1 MTALPLLPTMGVG
14 SYAAPG
20 WFTAVRRMM
29 RDGVLGSHD
38 IQELLDDATRVVVAD
53 QVDAGVDIFTDGE
66 LRRQRFVFEVYDQ
79 LQGLR
84 RIAPARRLGIPGYDM
99 APHFAPEGRV
109 TAPNGLGTVE
119 DFRALKALLPDR
131 PIKIAIPGPLT
142 FAEFI
147 DAEPPQV
154 APLWEDILTVVR
166 AELQALVAAGADYIQ
181 LDEPALPRP
190 PFGISPEDSTAFV
203 NRALEGLPGRLAV
216 HVCFG
221 NNAGRPFAD
230 RRMGRLVSA
239 MERLKCHQLVLE
251 FANREMGELEV
262 LQGLAKSFDIAV
274 GVIDVKN
281 FHLETA
287 EDVAGRIAQCLAY
300 VPADKLT
307 VTADCGFSALPRYLA
322 RQKLEAMVAGARL
335 ARERLG

>member
-20 WFTAVRRMM
+20 WFTAVHRMM
-29 RDGVLGSHD
+29 RDDRLGSHD
-38 IQELLDDATRVVVAD
+38 IQELLDDATRVVLAD
-53 QVDAGVDIFTDGE
+53 QMDAGVDIFTDGE

-84 RIAPARRLGIPGYDM
+84 RIAPARRLGIAGYDM

-119 DFRALKALLPDR
+119 DFRALRALLPDR

-147 DAEPPQV
+147 DAEPRQV
-154 APLWEDILTVVR
+154 DPLWEDILAIVR

-190 PFGISPEDSTAFV
+190 PFGISPEDSAAFV

-251 FANREMGELEV
+251 FANREMGELAV
-262 LQGLAKSFDIAV
+262 IQGLAKSFDIAV

-281 FHLETA
+281 FHLESA
-287 EDVAGRIAQCLAY
+287 EDVAERIAQSLAY
-300 VPADKLT
+300 VPAEKLT

-322 RQKLEAMVAGARL
+322 KQKLEAMVAGARL

>member
-20 WFTAVRRMM
+20 WFIAVRRMM
-29 RDGVLGSHD
+29 RDGLLGSHD
-38 IQELLDDATRVVVAD
+38 IQEMLDDATRVVLAD
-53 QVDAGVDIFTDGE
+53 QVEAGVDIFTDGE

-84 RIAPARRLGIPGYDM
+84 RISPARRLGIAGYDM

-109 TAPNGLGTVE
+109 TAPNGLGTVD
-119 DFRALKALLPDR
+119 DFRALRALLPDR
-131 PIKIAIPGPLT
+131 PVKIAIPGPLT

-147 DAEPPQV
+147 DAEPQQV
-154 APLWEDILTVVR
+154 EPLWEDILTIVR
-166 AELQALVAAGADYIQ
+166 AELQALVEAGADYIQ

-190 PFGISPEDSTAFV
+190 PVGNSPEDSAAFV

-230 RRMGRLVSA
+230 RRMGRLVAA
-239 MERLKCHQLVLE
+239 MERLECHQLVLE

-262 LQGLAKSFDIAV
+262 IQGLASKFDIAV

-281 FHLETA
+281 FHLESA
-287 EDVAGRIAQCLAY
+287 EDVAGRIEQCLAY
-300 VPADKLT
+300 VPAEKLT

-322 RQKLEAMVAGARL
+322 RQKLEAMVGGARL

>member
-20 WFTAVRRMM
+20 WFIAVRRMM

-38 IQELLDDATRVVVAD
+38 IEELLDDATRVVIAD
-53 QVDAGVDIFTDGE
+53 QLDAGVDIFTDGE

-84 RIAPARRLGIPGYDM
+84 RVAPARRLGIAGYDT
-99 APHFAPEGRV
+99 APHFTPEGRV

-131 PIKIAIPGPLT
+131 PVKIAIPGPLT

-147 DAEPPQV
+147 DADPRQV
-154 APLWEDILTVVR
+154 DALWEDILIIVR
-166 AELQALVAAGADYIQ
+166 AELQALSEAGADYIQ
-181 LDEPALPRP
+181 LDEPALPCP
-190 PFGISPEDSTAFV
+190 PFGISPEDGAAFI
-203 NRALEGLPGRLAV
+203 NRALEALPGRTAV

-239 MERLKCHQLVLE
+239 MERIRCHQLVLE
-251 FANREMGELEV
+251 FANREMGELAV
-262 LQGLAKSFDIAV
+262 IQGLAETFDIAV
-274 GVIDVKN
+274 GVVDVKN
-281 FHLETA
+281 FHLESA
-287 EDVAGRIAQCLAY
+287 EDVAGRIAQCLAH
-300 VPADKLT
+300 VPAEKLT

-322 RQKLEAMVAGARL
+322 RQKLDAMVGGARL